1 MPAGDELQSPAA
13 YDDRWMWLALLT
25 VVVVVVYYAAVLWW
39 TRPRRSRRRP
49 ARRLRADSR
58 QAHLARLDAIEASF
72 ADGWISAREG
82 HQRISTTV
90 RSFVAETS
98 GVPASAMTL
107 ADLEREGPEPLADVI
122 GLVYPPEFVADES
135 LAQREFR
142 DAMDRA
148 RGMVSTWT

>member
-1 MPAGDELQSPAA
+1 MPAGGELQPPAG
-13 YDDRWMWLALLT
+13 YDDRWMWLAILA

-39 TRPRRSRRRP
+39 TRPRRGRRP
-49 ARRLRADSR
+49 RRLRSDSR
-58 QAHLARLDAIEASF
+58 QAHLARLEAIETAF
-72 ADGWISAREG
+72 VDGWINAREG

-98 GVPASAMTL
+98 GVPTSAMTL
-107 ADLEREGPEPLADVI
+107 ADLERDGPEPLADVI
-122 GLVYPPEFVADES
+122 GLIYPPEFVADES

-148 RGMVSTWT
+148 KRMVSSWT